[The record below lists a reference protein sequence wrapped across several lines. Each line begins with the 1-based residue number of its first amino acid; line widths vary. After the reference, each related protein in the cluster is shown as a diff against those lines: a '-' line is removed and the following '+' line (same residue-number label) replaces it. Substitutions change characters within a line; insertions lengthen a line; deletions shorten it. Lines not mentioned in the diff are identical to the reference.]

1 MMTFTPATLPL
12 SSSKDDFL
20 KIHPLNAR
28 LPLVFENASTAF
40 TGQMLSSSLADEQLF
55 VIREESPSPSGLC

>member
-1 MMTFTPATLPL
+1 MTSFTPATLPL

-20 KIHPLNAR
+20 KIYPLNAR

-40 TGQMLSSSLADEQLF
+40 TGQMLSPSLADEQLF
-55 VIREESPSPSGLC
+55 VIREESSSPSGLC